1 MYAAVSQL
9 DSLSNSNKNLIT
21 EVLSDL
27 TTKCIQMASSPG
39 IDQKQKN
46 TIKIIL
52 YFFLVLC
59 SKIELVAKKANE
71 KTADN
76 ITVPKNKGRGKKTK
90 KNLLD
95 DDEDEDDSTIAFS
108 LPFWRPK
115 LLMTVQQVINID
127 SSLIWTMGIVHES
140 FLMLLTKLPIQILEG
155 EGSAPEVSLKAM
167 CINSIVQFS
176 GRYTGSCNYLLTS
189 FIDALCRCEH
199 MGAVVSNILKQTN
212 GLLAAELM
220 AEIGHMNMSEVAKS
234 GNGVKNIGVFLVS
247 FAEACPSLVAQYLP
261 SIMHQIDSDVYQIRS
276 AILQAIGV
284 VVAYIH
290 STQDSSVPAADNDA
304 SSEEDVEDKQRN
316 TEYLNRVRE
325 TMLDVMVERT
335 YDNNAFTRAAGI
347 KVWSSL
353 VESGS
358 VPVRRIGYV
367 AEIAVDRMADRTAA
381 VRKAALNL
389 LTILI
394 ECNPFNA
401 NLDITI
407 FRKRAKELAKGFEA
421 RVKALKELIQ
431 GPNDE
436 GVGSDFME
444 KIEEEDGED
453 ENDEAI
459 AQKKAEAEI
468 ENDEFMASE
477 DVVSDPEIVAIVAE
491 KEYCN
496 SALKL
501 LEAVESAISRVEEMT
516 KSKTVSDV
524 IEAIGFFARAVNFN
538 IQGAGKS
545 FRDAFALI
553 WHHDE
558 TIRAECIASFKNVF
572 LTDGASSDAKSLPP
586 SEIATNLAGLVA
598 RCGMSELA
606 SMEKIVGEL
615 FKADLDNSVV
625 QAIWTKILALF
636 REEAPTA
643 MQSKTIG
650 GLLKVV
656 SIIAQCCPGVMT
668 APKIRLVTQ
677 VATAEVKK
685 SAPDYNLISAAAQ
698 CIQTAPPFLEN
709 PTKKDTI
716 IDEEMKQSL
725 LEAAPCLRDIIL
737 GFWCPDTEIDTRNW
751 FEACEN
757 ALHSLFHTHPS
768 PDKVLSSILVP
779 LYADLASTLSS
790 SDGRATA
797 SSAKLARVLFVLG
810 QGAITSLVFTEK
822 IAGFAKKRNEEIQ
835 RTECRDNEKKNKTH
849 QNVSDAME
857 EEMGLVAAA
866 DAEHDRIYHNV
877 IEKQLVSDN
886 ILGKF
891 HPLIAFIVANENGTF
906 SNALLRETALL
917 ALCRFMSVSSE
928 LCEVYLP
935 LLFTIVEREKSEK
948 VRTTVMIAIG
958 DLAFR
963 FPNSLEPWTANMYAR
978 LSDESVLVRYNTLMT
993 LTHLILNDMIKVK
1006 GQVAHMV
1013 LCLVDKNQKVCD
1025 LACLFF
1031 TELSKRSNNPVYNL
1045 LSDIISI
1052 LSRSSLPPATTITT
1066 TTDDNG
1072 DTASE
1077 PVIDGVG
1084 GNNKH
1089 DNLRILSEQ
1098 EFKDTMSFLLKF
1110 VGKDKQAD
1118 SLLERLLVRIGLAT
1132 DITQKRNLAFCISQL
1147 PITEKGVKKM
1157 IEMIKLFKDALYD
1170 TEVFECFKQCL
1181 SKAKKSNL
1189 NPFGRKPTDAS
1200 SSSGDAGAG
1209 STSASGDV
1217 ATSEGN
1223 CSTNASMK
1231 SVSEEFEHIMSII
1244 KDAAEGN
1251 NTQEIDFDSIIAT
1264 ATKNHVNGGKERDEN
1279 TKDDANKKSRAAAA
1293 KKSSAAMKKKTA
1305 AKKKASSKKIQ
1316 YSDDEE
1322 DDESDFYDEAD
1333 MEEEV
1338 EVLVAK
1344 KSSRSRQPLKA
1355 I

>member
-1 MYAAVSQL
+1 
-9 DSLSNSNKNLIT
+9 
-21 EVLSDL
+21 
-27 TTKCIQMASSPG
+27 MAESPG

-46 TIKIIL
+46 TIKIVL

-59 SKIELVAKKANE
+59 SKIELIAKKANE
-71 KTADN
+71 KIADN
-76 ITVPKNKGRGKKTK
+76 ITVPKNKGRGKKAK

-95 DDEDEDDSTIAFS
+95 DDEEDDDSNIAFS

-115 LLMTVQQVINID
+115 LLTTVQHVISID
-127 SSLIWTMGIVHES
+127 SSAIWTMGIVHES
-140 FLMLLTKLPIQILEG
+140 FLMLLTKLPLQILEG
-155 EGSAPEVSLKAM
+155 EGSAPEASLKSM
-167 CINSIVQFS
+167 CIKSIVDFS
-176 GRYTGSCNYLLTS
+176 ARYTGSCNYLLTS
-189 FIDALCRCEH
+189 FIDAICRCEH

-234 GNGVKNIGVFLVS
+234 GNGVKNVGVFLVS
-247 FAEACPSLVAQYLP
+247 FAEVCPSLVAQYLP

-276 AILQAIGV
+276 AILQAIGA

-290 STQDSSVPAADNDA
+290 STQDSTLSKPEETQSEDA
-304 SSEEDVEDKQRN
+304 EDKQRN

-335 YDNNAFTRAAGI
+335 YDNNAFTRAAVI

-353 VESGS
+353 VDSGS

-367 AEIAVDRMADRTAA
+367 AEIAVDRLADRTAA

-389 LTILI
+389 LTTLI

-401 NLDITI
+401 NLDISI
-407 FRKRAKELAKGFEA
+407 FRRRTEELANAFDA
-421 RVKALKELIQ
+421 RIKSLKELIQ
-431 GPNDE
+431 GSTDD
-436 GVGSDFME
+436 GVGCNLME
-444 KIEEEDGED
+444 KIEEGDEDDEED
-453 ENDEAI
+453 EETA
-459 AQKKAEAEI
+459 AQKKAEAEVQ
-468 ENDEFMASE
+468 NDEFMASE
-477 DVVSDPEIVAIVAE
+477 DVVADPEIVAIVAE

-501 LEAVESAISRVEEMT
+501 LEAVEGAIPRVEEMT

-538 IQGAGKS
+538 IEGAGKS

-572 LTDGASSDAKSLPP
+572 LTDGASSNAKPLPP
-586 SEIATNLAGLVA
+586 PEIATNLAGLVA

-615 FKADLDNSVV
+615 FKADLDNAVI
-625 QAIWTKILALF
+625 QAIWTKILATF
-636 REEAPTA
+636 REETPTV

-650 GLLKVV
+650 DLLKVV
-656 SIIAQCCPGVMT
+656 SIIAQCCPNVMN
-668 APKIRLVTQ
+668 APKIRLVAQIAIT
-677 VATAEVKK
+677 EIKK
-685 SAPDYNLISAAAQ
+685 SEPDYNLISAAAQ
-698 CIQTAPPFLEN
+698 CFQSAPSFLAN
-709 PTKKDTI
+709 PVKKETI
-716 IDEEMKQSL
+716 IDEETKQSL
-725 LEAAPCLRDIIL
+725 LDAAPCLRDIIL
-737 GFWCPDTEIDTRNW
+737 GFWCPDTEKDTRNW

-757 ALHSLFHTHPS
+757 AMHSLFHTHPS

-790 SDGRATA
+790 TDGRASV
-797 SSAKLARVLFVLG
+797 SSAKLARILFVLG

-835 RTECRDNEKKNKTH
+835 RNECRESEKKNKTH

-857 EEMGLVAAA
+857 EEMGMVAAA

-877 IEKQLVSDN
+877 IEKQLVCDN

-928 LCEVYLP
+928 LCELYLP
-935 LLFTIVEREKSEK
+935 LLFTIMEREKSEK

-1013 LCLVDKNQKVCD
+1013 LCLVDKSQKVRD

-1052 LSRSSLPPATTITT
+1052 LSRSSSPPTTSSSDVNVTSESGITS
-1066 TTDDNG
+1066 TDDS
-1072 DTASE
+1072 TSA
-1077 PVIDGVG
+1077 
-1084 GNNKH
+1084 H
-1089 DNLRILSEQ
+1089 DNLRILSEK
-1098 EFKDTMSFLLKF
+1098 EFQDTMTFLLKF

-1132 DITQKRNLAFCISQL
+1132 DLAQKRNLAFCISQL

-1170 TEVFECFKQCL
+1170 AEVFECFKQCL
-1181 SKAKKSNL
+1181 SKAKKSNS
-1189 NPFGRKPTDAS
+1189 NPFGKKPADA
-1200 SSSGDAGAG
+1200 SSSGDAGAN
-1209 STSASGDV
+1209 SASHEIASTESG
-1217 ATSEGN
+1217 G
-1223 CSTNASMK
+1223 STNASMK
-1231 SVSEEFEHIMSII
+1231 SVSEEFEYIMSII

-1251 NTQEIDFDSIIAT
+1251 NTEEIDFDSIIAT
-1264 ATKNHVNGGKERDEN
+1264 ATKNHVNGGKEKDEN
-1279 TKDDANKKSRAAAA
+1279 TKDDANKKSRGAV
-1293 KKSSAAMKKKTA
+1293 KKSSAAMKKKA
-1305 AKKKASSKKIQ
+1305 AAGAKKKASSKKIQ
-1316 YSDDEE
+1316 YSDDEDE
-1322 DDESDFYDEAD
+1322 DESDFDDDMDIDED
-1333 MEEEV
+1333 V
-1338 EVLVAK
+1338 EPAPIAK
-1344 KSSRSRQPLKA
+1344 TSSRSRQPLKA
-1355 I
+1355 L

>member
-1 MYAAVSQL
+1 MYAAISQL
-9 DSLSNSNKNLIT
+9 DSLSNANKNFIT
-21 EVLSDL
+21 EVFSDL
-27 TTKCIQMASSPG
+27 TTKCIQMANSPG

-46 TIKIIL
+46 TIKIVL

-71 KTADN
+71 KMADN
-76 ITVPKNKGRGKKTK
+76 ITVPKIKGRGKKAK
-90 KNLLD
+90 KNFLD
-95 DDEDEDDSTIAFS
+95 DDEEDEDNTIAFS
-108 LPFWRPK
+108 LSLWRPK
-115 LLMTVQQVINID
+115 LLMTVQQVIAID

-140 FLMLLTKLPIQILEG
+140 FLMLLTKLPLQILEG
-155 EGSAPEVSLKAM
+155 EGSAPEASLKAM
-167 CINSIVQFS
+167 CVNSIVDFS
-176 GRYTGSCNYLLTS
+176 ARYTGSCNYLLTA
-189 FIDALCRCEH
+189 FIDAICRCEH
-199 MGAVVSNILKQTN
+199 MGSVVANILKQTN

-234 GNGVKNIGVFLVS
+234 GNGVKNVGMFLVS
-247 FAEACPSLVAQYLP
+247 FGEACPALIAQYLP

-290 STQDSSVPAADNDA
+290 STQDSSVPSPEDNA
-304 SSEEDVEDKQRN
+304 SEDLEDKQRN

-335 YDNNAFTRAAGI
+335 YDNNAFTRAAVI

-389 LTILI
+389 LTTLI
-394 ECNPFNA
+394 ECNPFSA
-401 NLDITI
+401 NLDISI
-407 FRKRAKELAKGFEA
+407 FRKRAEELTRAFDA
-421 RVKALKELIQ
+421 RVKSLKELIQ
-431 GPNDE
+431 GPSEE
-436 GVGSDFME
+436 GAGCNLME
-444 KIEEEDGED
+444 KIEEGDEEGED
-453 ENDEAI
+453 DEAI
-459 AQKKAEAEI
+459 AQKKAEAEV
-468 ENDEFMASE
+468 EHDEFMASE
-477 DVVSDPEIVAIVAE
+477 DVTSDPEIVAIVAE

-501 LEAVESAISRVEEMT
+501 LEAVEGAISRVEEMT

-524 IEAIGFFARAVNFN
+524 IESIGFFARAVNFN

-558 TIRAECIASFKNVF
+558 AIRAECIASFKNVF
-572 LTDGASSDAKSLPP
+572 LTDGASSNAKSLPAP
-586 SEIATNLAGLVA
+586 EIATNLAGLVA

-615 FKADLDNSVV
+615 FKADLDNTVI
-625 QAIWTKILALF
+625 QAIWAKILTLF
-636 REEAPTA
+636 REETPSN

-656 SIIAQCCPGVMT
+656 SIIAQCCPDVMA
-668 APKIRLVTQ
+668 APKIRLVVQ
-677 VATAEVKK
+677 VAATEIKK
-685 SAPDYNLISAAAQ
+685 VEPDYNLISAAAQ
-698 CIQTAPPFLEN
+698 CIQSAPSFLVN
-709 PTKKDTI
+709 PTKKDAI
-716 IDEEMKQSL
+716 IDEETKQSL
-725 LEAAPCLRDIIL
+725 LDAAPCLRDIIL
-737 GFWCPDTEIDTRNW
+737 GFWCPDTEKDTRNW

-757 ALHSLFHTHPS
+757 AMHSLFHTHPS

-790 SDGRATA
+790 TDGRATV
-797 SSAKLARVLFVLG
+797 SSAKLARMLFVLG

-822 IAGFAKKRNEEIQ
+822 IAGFSKKRNEEIQ
-835 RTECRDNEKKNKTH
+835 RNECRENEKKNKTH

-857 EEMGLVAAA
+857 EEMGMVAAA
-866 DAEHDRIYHNV
+866 DAEHDRIYHHV
-877 IEKQLVSDN
+877 IEKQLVCDN

-891 HPLIAFIVANENGTF
+891 HPLIAFVVANEKGTF
-906 SNALLRETALL
+906 SNALLREAALL

-928 LCEVYLP
+928 LCELYLP
-935 LLFTIVEREKSEK
+935 LLFTIMEREKSDK

-1013 LCLVDKNQKVCD
+1013 LCLVDKNQKVRD

-1052 LSRSSLPPATTITT
+1052 LSRSSSTTNN
-1066 TTDDNG
+1066 DADSS
-1072 DTASE
+1072 SE
-1077 PVIDGVG
+1077 SGIA
-1084 GNNKH
+1084 NKH
-1089 DNLRILSEQ
+1089 DHLRILSEQ
-1098 EFKDTMSFLLKF
+1098 EFQDTMAFLLKF

-1132 DITQKRNLAFCISQL
+1132 DLAQKRNLAFCISQL

-1170 TEVFECFKQCL
+1170 AEVFEYFKQCL

-1189 NPFGRKPTDAS
+1189 NPFGRKPADTS
-1200 SSSGDAGAG
+1200 SS
-1209 STSASGDV
+1209 DV
-1217 ATSEGN
+1217 GTNNTANDGGNTEGN
-1223 CSTNASMK
+1223 GSTNASMK
-1231 SVSEEFEHIMSII
+1231 SVSEEFEYIMSII

-1251 NTQEIDFDSIIAT
+1251 NTEEIDFDSIIAT
-1264 ATKNHVNGGKERDEN
+1264 ATKNHVNGGKEKDEN
-1279 TKDDANKKSRAAAA
+1279 SKDDANKKSRGAA
-1293 KKSSAAMKKKTA
+1293 KKSSTAMKKKTTVA
-1305 AKKKASSKKIQ
+1305 AKKKASSKKVQ
-1316 YSDDEE
+1316 YSDDED
-1322 DDESDFYDEAD
+1322 DDESDFDSDID

-1338 EVLVAK
+1338 EAPVAK
-1344 KSSRSRQPLKA
+1344 TSRSRQPLRA